1 MDTTHWIIVAV
12 VIVIVLVVYS
22 YRREIGIDFKGW
34 GVKAKLR
41 AKDHEEKAPTALSE
55 RAVRI
60 GQDAEDIEIVTGD
73 AAPGTRK
80 PGAAG
85 ARSVDIGG
93 SAKRSKIV
101 TGDGNK
107 IGR

>member
-1 MDTTHWIIVAV
+1 MDTTLWIIAAV
-12 VIVIVLVVYS
+12 VIVIALVIYR
-22 YRREIGIDFKGW
+22 YRREIGLDFKGW

-41 AKDHEEKAPTALSE
+41 AKDHEEIAPTALPE

-73 AAPGTRK
+73 TAPGIRK

-93 SAKRSKIV
+93 NIKRGKIV